1 LYQPHA
7 SPAVNNRFQ
16 KLVTFSYMATAHAST
31 VKPVLDD
38 LQRVFGDRL
47 EALVIYGWR
56 ANGPVPTLA
65 LVRSLSMEDL
75 NACAARTGVWR
86 RAGAATPLMLTR
98 AEFARSLDAFPIEYG
113 EIIQRHE
120 VVFGVDPFEDLM
132 IRRDDLRRA
141 CEVQVKS
148 HLLHL
153 REDYLESGGHY
164 ADINALV
171 RESAPGFEAL
181 LRHLARLDDQASTSP
196 GDLVHYA
203 QRLRLDPHTVGDLIT
218 LAENTGPASVDA
230 VKLFPAYL
238 DTMERLADFVDRWRE
253 A

>member
-1 LYQPHA
+1 METERA
-7 SPAVNNRFQ
+7 SA
-16 KLVTFSYMATAHAST
+16 

-47 EALVIYGWR
+47 EAFVIYGWR
-56 ANGPVPTLA
+56 STGPVPTLA
-65 LVRSLSMEDL
+65 LVRSLSIDDL
-75 NACAARTGVWR
+75 NACAARTGAWR

-98 AEFARSLDAFPIEYG
+98 TDFARSLDAFPVEYG
-113 EIIQRHE
+113 EIIRHHN
-120 VVFGVDPFEDLM
+120 VVFGTDPFQGLS
-132 IRRDDLRRA
+132 ISRDDLRRA

-164 ADINALV
+164 GQIDALV
-171 RESAPGFEAL
+171 RDSAPGFEAL
-181 LRHLARLDDQASTSP
+181 LRHLAGLDGQASDSP
-196 GDLVHYA
+196 SDLVHHA
-203 QRLRLDPHTVGDLIT
+203 QRLRLDPRTVGDLID
-218 LAENTGPASVDA
+218 LARGTGPSPVDA

-238 DTMERLADFVDRWRE
+238 ETMERLADFVDRWRE